1 MRWLAVVYW
10 TLVELGGLRPDAFR
24 RQRRSRTHG
33 RRPGEAHALALEALR
48 GGRRARLA
56 LVAGHGEAGGSPFDD
71 VEAIVQAAGAG
82 ERLGRG
88 PKAFLPLG
96 GTTLLE
102 RAVAVMRVVA
112 SRVTVAVPPG
122 DVERARDLCA
132 GRAAVIAGGA
142 TRRQT
147 LCLLM
152 DGASAPWAVLHD
164 IVHPFVT
171 PALVRRVLE
180 TARARGA
187 AVAAVRSTSSA
198 YRGDA
203 TGAAARIP
211 AGAVWLTRKPWAFR
225 REDFARGLASPGDP
239 KEGIGGFLTR
249 AGQEIV
255 LVDAEPWNI
264 KLTTADDWRLAEA
277 IERASGS
284 W

>member
-1 MRWLAVVYW
+1 V
-10 TLVELGGLRPDAFR
+10 
-24 RQRRSRTHG
+24 
-33 RRPGEAHALALEALR
+33 PGHA
-48 GGRRARLA
+48 
-56 LVAGHGEAGGSPFDD
+56 EAGSGPLDD

-88 PKAFLPLG
+88 PKAFLGLG
-96 GTTLLE
+96 GQTLLE
-102 RAVAVMRVVA
+102 RAIAVMRVVA
-112 SRVTVAVPPG
+112 TRVTVAVPPVE
-122 DVERARDLCA
+122 VERARDLCA

-142 TRRQT
+142 TRRET

-152 DGASAPWAVLHD
+152 DGARAPWVVLHD

-171 PALVRRVLE
+171 PALARRVLE

-198 YRGDA
+198 YRADA

-211 AGAVWLTRKPWAFR
+211 AGDVWLTRKPWAFR
-225 REDFARGLASPGDP
+225 REDFARGLASPGDA
-239 KEGIGGFLTR
+239 KEGVGGFLTR
-249 AGQEIV
+249 AGQAIA
-255 LVDAEPWNI
+255 LVDAESWNI
-264 KLTTADDWRLAEA
+264 KLTTTDDWRLAEA

>member
-1 MRWLAVVYW
+1 VS
-10 TLVELGGLRPDAFR
+10 E
-24 RQRRSRTHG
+24 
-33 RRPGEAHALALEALR
+33 HA
-48 GGRRARLA
+48 G
-56 LVAGHGEAGGSPFDD
+56 AGGGPFDD
-71 VEAIVQAAGAG
+71 VEAVVQAAGAG

-88 PKAFLPLG
+88 PKAFLALG
-96 GTTLLE
+96 GQTLLE
-102 RAVAVMRVVA
+102 RAVAVMRSVA

-122 DVERARDLCA
+122 EVEHALDLCG
-132 GRAAVIAGGA
+132 GRAVVIAGGA

-152 DGASAPWAVLHD
+152 EGARARWVVLHD
-164 IVHPFVT
+164 IVHPFAT

-211 AGAVWLTRKPWAFR
+211 AGDVWLTRKPWAFR

-249 AGQEIV
+249 AGQQIA
-255 LVDAEPWNI
+255 LVDAEPWNV
-264 KLTTADDWRLAEA
+264 KLTTPDDWRLAEA
-277 IERASGS
+277 IERSSGS